1 MNCGVATVICV
12 TEKAEIR
19 MGDAVVVQGLGLLG
33 LYACAIAK
41 ARGARLVIGIDTVA
55 ARLEMGKRFG
65 CDHVFDAS
73 TLTEAELVKAVR
85 GLCKP
90 EGADAV
96 IEVCGYPSVIPAGI
110 QMLRVG
116 GHYVLGGV
124 VNPDSFVNI
133 DVNQI
138 LRKLITLRGVHNYH
152 PRHLIEALD
161 FVTVNRHRFPF
172 KDLVDGIYPLDKV
185 GQAMKDAEDRKVLRA
200 AIVP

>member
-1 MNCGVATVICV
+1 VATAICA

-33 LYACAIAK
+33 LYASAIAK
-41 ARGARLVIGIDTVA
+41 ARGARLVIGVDGVA
-55 ARLEMGKRFG
+55 TRRELGRRFG
-65 CDHVFDAS
+65 CDHVFDPA
-73 TLTEAELVKAVR
+73 AMPDADLVMQVR
-85 GLCKP
+85 ALCTP

-96 IEVCGYPSVIPAGI
+96 IEVCGHPEVIPAGI
-110 QMLRVG
+110 QMLRAG

-124 VNPDSFVNI
+124 VNPGSFVTI
-133 DVNQI
+133 DANQI

-172 KDLVDGIYPLDKV
+172 EAMVDGRYGLNQV
-185 GQAMKDAEDRKVLRA
+185 GQAMKDAEAFKVLRA